1 MPRTPVVTRAAVAA
15 DVPVLL
21 GLWRELS
28 EVGARA
34 ERAVDPVATTEAA
47 SDVADRLLEATERDD
62 CRIVL
67 ACVDGEPA
75 GMAVFSVTRPD
86 PLSVNRVLQ
95 MNHVV
100 VAKTHRRR
108 GVGHALVAAAADF
121 ADEMRV
127 DHVSVGVYPS
137 LREASRFYARLGF
150 AQVSLRR
157 IAPVSVIRRRL
168 GAETPNSRVEDLVR
182 RRTRLRRPVPAQR
195 VIRSTETVD

>member
-1 MPRTPVVTRAAVAA
+1 LPRTPVGTRAAVVA

-21 GLWRELS
+21 QLWRELS

-34 ERAVDPVATTEAA
+34 ERAVDPVATTEATT
-47 SDVADRLLEATERDD
+47 DIADRLRRAIERDD

-67 ACVDGEPA
+67 ACVDGQSA
-75 GMAVFSVTRPD
+75 GMAVLHVVRPD
-86 PLSVNRVLQ
+86 PLSDSRVLQ

-100 VAKTHRRR
+100 VAKSHRRR
-108 GVGHALVAAAADF
+108 GVGHALVAAAADW

-157 IAPVSVIRRRL
+157 IAPVAVLRRRL
-168 GAETPNSRVEDLVR
+168 GADSPTHRVDDLVR

-195 VIRSTETVD
+195 IVRSTEPVD